1 MKIMVW
7 LVRLLFWLQAFA
19 GLLILF
25 GLIAFVVYNKTGNM
39 NLAIILVS
47 IGFLAGIFLAEFI
60 RRKFGLENFFARI
73 YGPNDIDKKNGKKTK
88 S

>member
-1 MKIMVW
+1 MKIMAW
-7 LVRLLFWLQAFA
+7 FVRLLFWLQAFA
-19 GLLILF
+19 GPVILF

-39 NLAIILVS
+39 NLAIILLS

-73 YGPNDIDKKNGKKTK
+73 YGPNDMDKKNGKKN
-88 S
+88 